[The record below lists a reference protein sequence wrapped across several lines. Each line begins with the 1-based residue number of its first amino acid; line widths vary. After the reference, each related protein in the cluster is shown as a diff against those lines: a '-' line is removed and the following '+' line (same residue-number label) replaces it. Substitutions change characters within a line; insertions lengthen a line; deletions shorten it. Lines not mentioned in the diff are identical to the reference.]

1 MHNEIGLARL
11 PDVNWSSKIARQ
23 FMSQHINEY
32 VAICN
37 DMYLPYLPG
46 FGGNLARCSL
56 FDIAGI
62 ISRPDIYNKCP

>member
-1 MHNEIGLARL
+1 MHKEIGLARL

-37 DMYLPYLPG
+37 DMYLPYLSYVSN
-46 FGGNLARCSL
+46 FWWVE
-56 FDIAGI
+56 
-62 ISRPDIYNKCP
+62 K